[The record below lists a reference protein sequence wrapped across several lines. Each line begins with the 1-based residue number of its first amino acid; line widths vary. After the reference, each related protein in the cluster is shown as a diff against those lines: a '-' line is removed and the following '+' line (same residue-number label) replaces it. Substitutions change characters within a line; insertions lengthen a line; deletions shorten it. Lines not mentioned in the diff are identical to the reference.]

1 MLPRQDILPEV
12 PTQAEDETPGQYVRL
27 MNHAYL
33 IRFVNPHAL
42 PDGEAGSCDDPKSD
56 GYQIPEILVSNDLDE
71 QETLEVLIHEMAHG
85 CEWQFLSEEWVRQ
98 MSQCIGQALYS
109 LGYRRQ
115 YEKVIR

>member
-1 MLPRQDILPEV
+1 MLQRQDNLPV
-12 PTQAEDETPGQYVRL
+12 PHTAASEENHGVYVRL

-33 IRFVNPHAL
+33 IRFVNPHEL
-42 PDGEAGSCDDPKSD
+42 PEGEAGSCDDPKSE

-71 QETLEVLIHEMAHG
+71 QETIEVLIHEMAHG

-109 LGYRRQ
+109 LGYRR
-115 YEKVIR
+115 R